1 MGWTYLFDQPKCF
14 RVSSPDP
21 SPRARERCPCYVDAF
36 AVAELIIDERTDG
49 PLPVALSN
57 DASGRAAATARTLHR
72 LAANGSGVTGTHHFA
87 SYVDAFASL
96 ETNRAPSGRR

>member
-21 SPRARERCPCYVDAF
+21 PPRARERCPCSLDAF
-36 AVAELIIDERTDG
+36 AVAELIFDERVDG
-49 PLPVALSN
+49 PFFVALSN
-57 DASGRAAATARTLHR
+57 GASGPSRGDRS
-72 LAANGSGVTGTHHFA
+72 NGSSVTGTHVHA
-87 SYVDAFASL
+87 SYVDAFATL